1 MHLHCWL
8 SLGGVLVEARNPSAL
23 ARVCCIYVVGLSSLW
38 FALVDGACS
47 WLFCL
52 GKDIL
57 YKKVVG
63 FSPLV

>member
-1 MHLHCWL
+1 M
-8 SLGGVLVEARNPSAL
+8 EARHPSAL

-38 FALVDGACS
+38 FSLVDRACS

-63 FSPLV
+63 NTPLV

>member
-1 MHLHCWL
+1 
-8 SLGGVLVEARNPSAL
+8 VEARHPSAL
-23 ARVCCIYVVGLSSLW
+23 ASVCYIYVVGLSSLW
-38 FALVDGACS
+38 FSLVDRSCS

-52 GKDIL
+52 SKDIL